1 MQHNLEH
8 DVERADGEL
17 STAGVLPSKME
28 HASNPSTGNSWF
40 AHRWRVILHWFQSN
54 TFSPDFLT
62 SPWSHPVF
70 GYLFAVLGQVVAVV
84 LIALLIQAFPDF
96 RFPETLVLLVVL
108 LAALGWGVGPSVV
121 ATLVGGILLI
131 LLILPPYFSLAV
143 TRVEDATGVT
153 LYTCVGLIISIL
165 ASQVQRAH
173 YRAQTLSARLE
184 TIIEAIPDSLVIFD
198 RQGVG
203 MQWNPAA
210 RKIGT
215 IETPNIP
222 LPDMP
227 EQLDLRNLQGDKL
240 NLEELP
246 LARALRGEIVRNG
259 EMVYKMPVER
269 RDRFVS
275 ISAAPLR
282 DPRYGTIEG
291 AVTITRD
298 VTERRSNEQ
307 RTRAALDALLEIA
320 QALVQEPPQADWS
333 ESQAAFAESTIAR
346 RLAEMTRQVL
356 GCQRLAF
363 LAVEPKTERIYPL
376 AVVGLSPELEQQWW
390 AEQQR
395 QESHF
400 GDGLDSTAVA
410 QLRADQALLLDLTQ
424 PPWCDQPNPYGI
436 RTMLLAAMRTADQVV
451 GLITLDY
458 GGAEHEYTPDEI
470 RLTITVGRLAALV
483 IERHRLL
490 REREEVR
497 ASVMALQV
505 ANERMDTFIGIAGH
519 ELKTPLTSIK
529 GNLQLVIRR
538 LNNIMKEG
546 SGEGVVA
553 RSSKLEALPSM
564 LDRAERHVN
573 ILIRLVRDLVEVS
586 RIQTGKLE
594 LQMAPSNLADIVDE
608 VVADYRDNV
617 PDRVIQLNHAEGPVV
632 PIIAD
637 AVRVSQVVSNYLSN
651 ALKYS
656 EADRPVEVRLEILA
670 SQARVSVRDEGT
682 GLSREQQEHIWELF
696 YRVPG
701 VEVQSGSGVGL
712 GLGLHIC
719 RTVIEEQGGQVG
731 VESSPGEGST
741 FWFTLPLAV

>member
-1 MQHNLEH
+1 MQHDLEH
-8 DVERADGEL
+8 DVEPADGEL
-17 STAGVLPSKME
+17 LTAGVLPLKME
-28 HASNPSTGNSWF
+28 HASNPSTGNTWF
-40 AHRWRVILHWFQSN
+40 AHRGRVILRWFQSS
-54 TFSPDFLT
+54 TFSPGFLT

-70 GYLFAVLGQVVAVV
+70 GYLFAVLGQVVAVA

-96 RFPETLVLLVVL
+96 RFPETLVLFVVL

-121 ATLVGGILLI
+121 ATLAGGILLI

-143 TRVEDATGVT
+143 TRVEDATGVA
-153 LYTCVGLIISIL
+153 LYTCVGLIVSIL

-198 RQGVG
+198 QQGVG

-227 EQLDLRNLQGDKL
+227 EQLDLRNLQGEKL
-240 NLEELP
+240 SLEELP
-246 LARALRGEIVRNG
+246 LTRALRGEIVRNG
-259 EMVYKMPVER
+259 EMVYKVPVER

-275 ISAAPLR
+275 VSAAPLR
-282 DPRYGTIEG
+282 DPRHGTIEG
-291 AVTITRD
+291 TVTITRD
-298 VTERRSNEQ
+298 VTEQRSNEQ

-320 QALVQEPPQADWS
+320 QVLVQEPSQAHWS
-333 ESQAAFAESTIAR
+333 ESQAAFAESTITR
-346 RLAEMTRQVL
+346 RLAELTRQVL

-363 LAVEPKTERIYPL
+363 LAVESETERIYPL

-390 AEQQR
+390 AEQQK

-400 GDGLDSTAVA
+400 GDGLDSTVVA
-410 QLRADQALLLDLTQ
+410 QLRAGQALLLDLTQ
-424 PPWCDQPNPYGI
+424 PPWRDRPNAYGV

-470 RLTITVGRLAALV
+470 QLTITVGRLAALV

-490 REREEVR
+490 CEREEAR

-505 ANERMDTFIGIAGH
+505 ANESMDTFIGIAGH

-529 GNLQLVIRR
+529 GNLQLVMRR
-538 LNNIMKEG
+538 LNNILKEG

-553 RSSKLEALPSM
+553 RSRLEALPSM

-617 PDRVIQLNHAEGPVV
+617 PDRVIQINHAEGTVV
-632 PIIAD
+632 PIMAD
-637 AVRVSQVVSNYLSN
+637 AIRVSQVVSNYLSN

-670 SQARVSVRDEGT
+670 FQARVSVRDEGT
-682 GLSREQQEHIWELF
+682 GLSREQQEHIWERF
-696 YRVPG
+696 YRVPD
-701 VEVQSGSGVGL
+701 VEVQNGSGVGL
-712 GLGLHIC
+712 GLGLHIS
-719 RTVIEEQGGQVG
+719 RTIIEEQGGHVG